1 MDRLR
6 RVARAVADDDP
17 ALPRVAHTA
26 LQEIDLDVRRLK
38 EESEAILKLL
48 QVTQNSRP
56 RPRLMERI
64 TPEID
69 LEAESKLTNTERQV
83 ITAVVE
89 DALIM
94 EAEPSMDALIATIED
109 RGVPI
114 RDRVARPASV
124 VGTILH
130 FARKRQAAASN
141 GTASEPKEVT
151 AT

>member
-1 MDRLR
+1 M
-6 RVARAVADDDP
+6 
-17 ALPRVAHTA
+17 
-26 LQEIDLDVRRLK
+26 QEIDLDIRRLK

-48 QVTQNSRP
+48 QVSERNRP
-56 RPRLMERI
+56 HPAQMQRI

-69 LEAESKLTNTERQV
+69 LEAEAKLTATERQV

-89 DALIM
+89 DALIL
-94 EAEPSMDALIATIED
+94 EAEPSMDALIAAVED

-114 RDRVARPASV
+114 RDRVTRPASV

-130 FARKRQAAASN
+130 FARKRQAAAASN
-141 GTASEPKEVT
+141 GTASEPKEVS